1 MDPLADPMHSCKQLY
16 IGGAC
21 AVLTDSLLTSNLLD
35 GTKELIKYYRV
46 GVKAAYTVKSLLKLT
61 YVLGLSTRFFTI
73 HTVWSDSHAHCIVY
87 MQIAINARFNSM
99 HPLSGYSTLSN
110 LFGVNQRRHAC
121 RAALTL
127 CTTCHRA

>member
-1 MDPLADPMHSCKQLY
+1 MHQCTLN
-16 IGGAC
+16 
-21 AVLTDSLLTSNLLD
+21 SLF
-35 GTKELIKYYRV
+35 KELIKYYRV

-61 YVLGLSTRFFTI
+61 YVLGLSNRFFTI

-110 LFGVNQRRHAC
+110 LFGFCCILRCIFMGQFSGQICFQIIDHVNLIC
-121 RAALTL
+121 TL
-127 CTTCHRA
+127 YDLASSIDFITTVE